1 MKGGNS
7 MDDRTIIQHYWD
19 REERALS
26 ETAEKYGRF
35 CSSIADNILKNR
47 EDTKECVNDTY
58 LKTWNTI
65 PPQRPEI
72 FPAFLGKIV
81 RNLAVDRYRMSGSER
96 RGGGQTETVLEEL
109 DECLPDRSAEIECE
123 VSELSIA
130 LDEFLE
136 TLPEK
141 KRKILVLRYWYTE
154 SVQDIAVELH
164 MSESNVS
171 ATLNRLR
178 KKLRSYLT
186 ERGLGR

>member
-7 MDDRTIIQHYWD
+7 MDDKTIIQHYWD

-72 FPAFLGKIV
+72 FPAFLGRIV
-81 RNLAVDRYRMSGSER
+81 RNLAFDRYRMSGSEK

-109 DECLPDRSAEIECE
+109 DECVPDKSAEIECE

>member
-1 MKGGNS
+1 
-7 MDDRTIIQHYWD
+7 
-19 REERALS
+19 
-26 ETAEKYGRF
+26 
-35 CSSIADNILKNR
+35 
-47 EDTKECVNDTY
+47 
-58 LKTWNTI
+58 
-65 PPQRPEI
+65 
-72 FPAFLGKIV
+72 
-81 RNLAVDRYRMSGSER
+81 MSGSEK
-96 RGGGQTETVLEEL
+96 RGGGQTEAVLEEL

>member
-1 MKGGNS
+1 
-7 MDDRTIIQHYWD
+7 MDDKTIIQHYWD
-19 REERALS
+19 RD
-26 ETAEKYGRF
+26 ETALTETDEKYGRF

-47 EDTKECVNDTY
+47 EDTKECLNDTY

-65 PPQRPEI
+65 PTQRPEI

-81 RNLAVDRYRMSGSER
+81 RNLAVDRYRMSGSEK
-96 RGGGQTETVLEEL
+96 RGGGQTEAVLEEL

-154 SVQDIAVELH
+154 SVQDIASELH

-178 KKLRSYLT
+178 KKLQSYLT
-186 ERGLGR
+186 ERGRGR